1 MKRHP
6 SLQPLSRDHHEALLQ
21 VQMLRLAAEGGP
33 DDRRV
38 ARERFRDFWDG
49 WFRDH
54 LDLEERRLS
63 ALIPTADDLDRL
75 RKEHGDIRSFAEQF
89 VRVATEAEPGGAL
102 TLRLAER
109 LHDHIRWEERQLFPA
124 IEQATGEEE
133 LRPLGVETRFVEA
146 WRPRSCR
153 PKS

>member
-21 VQMLRLAAEGGP
+21 VQMLRSAAEGSP

-38 ARERFRDFWDG
+38 ARERFRDLWDG

-54 LDLEERRLS
+54 LDLEERLLS

-102 TLRLAER
+102 MLRLAER
-109 LHDHIRWEERQLFPA
+109 LHDHIRWEERHLFPA
-124 IEQATGEEE
+124 IEQAAGEEE

-146 WRPRSCR
+146 GRPRSCR
-153 PKS
+153 PR